1 MNVDIK
7 NVRLQTSL
15 YRPLCANG
23 DYLISTKFTQLQ
35 LGAFKTVIFRSTSLK
50 MGSLNQKLYVDFK
63 NGFNL
68 ENPITSE
75 SVYPYTKMC
84 KRRLSYFYQITP
96 LQLET
101 LGAYKIVIFRSTS
114 KKFGSLIRKLYV
126 NFKNGLNL
134 ENPITNESV
143 DPYSPFFETPCI

>member
-1 MNVDIK
+1 MVSIFKSDYK
-7 NVRLQTSL
+7 EVG
-15 YRPLCANG
+15 RPN
-23 DYLISTKFTQLQ
+23 
-35 LGAFKTVIFRSTSLK
+35 
-50 MGSLNQKLYVDFK
+50 
-63 NGFNL
+63 
-68 ENPITSE
+68 
-75 SVYPYTKMC
+75 YTKLC

-114 KKFGSLIRKLYV
+114 LKLGLLIRKLYV